1 MDKRKKVSK
10 RNYFRTKHPG
20 IEVKNIKEQSILNLM
35 TFEGHACAFGA
46 GTIINAIATWKGA
59 AFGVDLKTF
68 AEVSLFE
75 GKSGIKGSIE
85 GTPEGDTR
93 LIEHCVE
100 LVLERFGLEL
110 EGTIITGSEIP
121 LAGGLKSSSAAANAS
136 VLATLRAVG
145 EILPPLEIVKLG
157 VRAAKEVGVTVTG
170 AFDDACA
177 SFLGGIV
184 VTDNRKMELVR
195 REEADSKVL
204 IFAPSKKAF
213 SADTNVK
220 RSRLIAPYVEMA
232 YELALKGE
240 YERAMTLNGFLYC
253 GALGFDTEYMLKA
266 LECGVTGVSLS
277 GTGPSYAALVKA
289 EQVKELKSAWESCG
303 MEGKVIETS
312 INNRDAISFKGR
324 GSLE

>member
-1 MDKRKKVSK
+1 
-10 RNYFRTKHPG
+10 
-20 IEVKNIKEQSILNLM
+20 M

-59 AFGVDLKTF
+59 AFGIDLKTF
-68 AEVSLFE
+68 AEVKLSE
-75 GKSGIKGSIE
+75 SESGITGSIE
-85 GTPEGDTR
+85 EMPQGDTR
-93 LIEHCVE
+93 LIERCVE

-110 EGTIITGSEIP
+110 GGTIRTGSEIP

-136 VLATLRAVG
+136 VFATLRAVG
-145 EILPPLEIVKLG
+145 ETMPPLEIVKLG
-157 VRAAKEVGVTVTG
+157 VEAAKKVGVTVTG

-184 VTDNRKMELVR
+184 ITDNRKMELVK

-204 IFAPSKKAF
+204 IFAPAKKAF

-232 YELALKGE
+232 YELALSGE

-253 GALGFDTEYMLKA
+253 GALGFDTEHMLRA
-266 LECGVTGVSLS
+266 LECGVKGVSLS

-312 INNRDAISFKGR
+312 INNNGAISFNR
-324 GSLE
+324 EGSS

>member
-1 MDKRKKVSK
+1 
-10 RNYFRTKHPG
+10 
-20 IEVKNIKEQSILNLM
+20 M

>member
-1 MDKRKKVSK
+1 
-10 RNYFRTKHPG
+10 
-20 IEVKNIKEQSILNLM
+20 M
-35 TFEGHACAFGA
+35 TFEGYACAFGA

-59 AFGVDLKTF
+59 AFGIDLKTF
-68 AEVSLFE
+68 AETSLSE
-75 GKSGIKGSIE
+75 GKSGIEGSID
-85 GTPEGDTR
+85 GMPEGDTR
-93 LIEHCVE
+93 LMEHCVE
-100 LVLERFGLEL
+100 LVLELFGLEL
-110 EGTIITGSEIP
+110 EGTIKTGSEIP
-121 LAGGLKSSSAAANAS
+121 IAGGLKSSSAAANAS

-145 EILPPLEIVKLG
+145 ETLPPLEIVKLG

-204 IFAPSKKAF
+204 IFAPAKKAF

-253 GALGFDTEYMLKA
+253 GALGFDTEYMLRA

-303 MEGKVIETS
+303 IEGKIIETS
-312 INNRDAISFKGR
+312 ISNRDAISFKGR
-324 GSLE
+324 GPLE